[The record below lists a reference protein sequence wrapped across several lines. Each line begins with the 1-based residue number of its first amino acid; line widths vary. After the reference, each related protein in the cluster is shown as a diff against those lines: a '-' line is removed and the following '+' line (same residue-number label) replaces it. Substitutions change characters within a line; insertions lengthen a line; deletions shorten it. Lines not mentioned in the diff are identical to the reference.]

1 MTRKKVVLGL
11 DPASLATA
19 MTVFAN
25 EKKFL
30 QIIAGDCDEAVR
42 AILEETPDM
51 AVLDMSMGGDAC
63 CKRVKSASAT
73 TLIVLLVSP
82 DDHDDIGRCLNACCD
97 AIIMK
102 PLVYQYLSDMVTRLL
117 FPETNSTFRFPVRI
131 PVRYGTTPD
140 ALAENH
146 SFDLTSHGTFIETEQ
161 PMAVGTTL
169 HLVLD
174 LTTSSNKTVQ
184 CTARVAWVNDPVSM
198 RASLLPP
205 GMGLEFMHLAPL
217 QMNAIRDF
225 IFFQKWGG
233 QSVS

>member
-1 MTRKKVVLGL
+1 MTRKKVLLGL
-11 DPASLATA
+11 DQASLATA

-25 EKKFL
+25 EKKFR
-30 QIIAGDCDEAVR
+30 QIVVGDCDEAVR
-42 AILEETPDM
+42 AILEEAPDM
-51 AVLDMSMGGDAC
+51 AILDMGIGGDAC
-63 CKRVKSASAT
+63 CRRVKSVASR

-82 DDHDDIGRCLNACCD
+82 DGHDDIGRCLNACCD

-102 PLVYQYLSDMVTRLL
+102 PLAYQYLSDMVTRLL
-117 FPETNSTFRFPVRI
+117 FPETNSTLRFPIRI
-131 PVRYGTTPD
+131 PVRYGTDPD

-169 HLVLD
+169 HLALD
-174 LTTSSNKTVQ
+174 LTTSSTRTLR

-205 GMGLEFMHLAPL
+205 GMGLEFTHLDPL
-217 QMNAIRDF
+217 QVNTIRDF
-225 IFFQKWGG
+225 LFFQKWGG
-233 QSVS
+233 PIVS